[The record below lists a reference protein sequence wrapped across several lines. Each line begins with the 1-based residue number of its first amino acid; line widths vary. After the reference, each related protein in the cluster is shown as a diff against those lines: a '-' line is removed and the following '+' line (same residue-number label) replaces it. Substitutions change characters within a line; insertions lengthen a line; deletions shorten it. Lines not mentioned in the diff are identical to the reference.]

1 MPKSVIVLTLRTDS
15 SEIGRIG
22 DEILKKIICSKY
34 FCDYGGNQPNL
45 LVSVKNW
52 RKNSCQRGVDEQEK
66 ILGED
71 CSEDNRGKQVDSDQN
86 TRIFSVH
93 YHQQA
98 VTKNKMI
105 FLRSPYVTF
114 FVTPGKPSGNESRT
128 EGPLVV
134 LLDQVSSCFHSE

>member
-1 MPKSVIVLTLRTDS
+1 MKQLADDKMELKIKWRIINEYILGKENFVSMPKSVIVLTLRTDS

-52 RKNSCQRGVDEQEK
+52 RKNSCQRGVDEQGK

-71 CSEDNRGKQVDSDQN
+71 CGEDNRGKQVDSKQN
-86 TRIFSVH
+86 AGIFPVD

-98 VTKNKMI
+98 VTENQED
-105 FLRSPYVTF
+105 R
-114 FVTPGKPSGNESRT
+114 
-128 EGPLVV
+128 
-134 LLDQVSSCFHSE
+134 